1 MIRNKLFAVT
11 AVGAI
16 AASALGFAGA
26 VQAKDSER
34 PTDEAAVMANA
45 KVSMAQAIT
54 TAEQQVGGKA
64 VDSGIEDQNGT
75 VFLEVTVLTGTQKHR
90 VLIDPQSGQVVKTAL
105 DNNDERDNGHERDDD

>member
-1 MIRNKLFAVT
+1 MTRMKILTLAT
-11 AVGAI
+11 AGAF
-16 AASALGFAGA
+16 AASAIGFARV

-75 VFLEVTVLTGTQKHR
+75 VFLEVTVLTGTQKHK

-105 DNNDERDNGHERDDD
+105 DDNDERDDD